1 MRIQGEALGLD
12 VRSFFGGSR
21 FPGGIGFAI
30 RRNQGPI
37 IARVS
42 TQKPWMKRL
51 LLAKQEG
58 AVAAAFAGSAAI
70 VDHAVG
76 DKGVVAR
83 DLPDLNVPLADLA

>member
-12 VRSFFGGSR
+12 VWSFFGGSR

-51 LLAKQEG
+51 LLAKQES
-58 AVAAAFAGSAAI
+58 AVATPFAWPAAV

-76 DKGVVAR
+76 HKGVVAR
-83 DLPDLNVPLADLA
+83 NLPDLHVPLADLA